1 MSKLAWDV
9 VIMVAID
16 VLLYLARFC
25 VKAAKTAKKDN
36 APSEGS
42 TPRDTETT
50 SGSLDG
56 SVQPPSA

>member
-1 MSKLAWDV
+1 MSKLAWYV

-25 VKAAKTAKKDN
+25 VKAAKTAKKDA
-36 APSEGS
+36 APSAGS
-42 TPRDTETT
+42 APQETDTP
-50 SGSLDG
+50 SGSVDG